1 MSSTLQGVSSLSRED
16 EEAAAFQNWL
26 WGRMSPED
34 FAIIWSPVSY
44 REIGLLCGVS
54 TSTVQHWFCTPTTK
68 TRRIPGDKHQR
79 LLALMDWWL
88 RTFELTPQQL
98 IAQFE
103 QYLRQR
109 SLE

>member
-1 MSSTLQGVSSLSRED
+1 
-16 EEAAAFQNWL
+16 
-26 WGRMSPED
+26 MSPED

-68 TRRIPGDKHQR
+68 TRRIPGDKYQR